1 MARIGNRKRN
11 GASLQLGLDLRKRT
25 WGGARPGAGRKPRA
39 VRPTPHRARPALA
52 SRFPVHV
59 TLKLDESLPDLRDEE
74 LSGQVEQCL
83 GQGKAARRFRLVHYC
98 ILTHHLHLIVEAAD
112 ADALTQGIRGLSV
125 RLARCINRFSRRKG
139 RVFVD
144 RYFARTLKTP
154 REVRHGLSYVLLNCR
169 RHAAQHGR
177 KLRADW
183 LDPCSS
189 GRFFDGWRHRP
200 SSASSNEVPTVAPA
214 GTWLLRQGWRRHG
227 LLRIDEVPG
236 AARAPTTTGATRAA
250 AARGPRCRARPG

>member
-1 MARIGNRKRN
+1 MARFGNTKRT
-11 GASLQLGLDLRKRT
+11 GAALQLGLDLRKRS
-25 WGGARPGAGRKPRA
+25 WGGARPGAGRKARA
-39 VRPTPHRARPALA
+39 VRPTPHRSRPALA

-59 TLKLDESLPDLRDEE
+59 TLKLDESLPDLRDEH
-74 LSGQVEQCL
+74 LSSQIEQCL
-83 GQGKAARRFRLVHYC
+83 GQGKTARRFRLVHYC

-112 ADALTQGIRGLSV
+112 ADALSQGIRGLSV
-125 RLARCINRFSRRKG
+125 RLARCLNRFARRQG

-154 REVRHGLSYVLLNCR
+154 REVRHCLSYVLLNCR

-177 KLRADW
+177 KLLANW

-189 GRFFDGWRHRP
+189 GRFFDGWRHSPGRP
-200 SSASSNEVPTVAPA
+200 SSDQSPTVAPA

-227 LLRIDEVPG
+227 LLQIDEVPG
-236 AARAPTTTGATRAA
+236 SARAPTSTAASRAGAARAPGVQA
-250 AARGPRCRARPG
+250 GPG

>member
-1 MARIGNRKRN
+1 MARIGNRKRT
-11 GASLQLGLDLRKRT
+11 GAALQLGLDLRKRT
-25 WGGARPGAGRKPRA
+25 WGGARAGAGRKPGA
-39 VRPTPHRARPALA
+39 VRRTAHRARPALA

-59 TLKLDESLPDLRDEE
+59 TLKLDPSLPDLRDEDM
-74 LSGQVEQCL
+74 SGQLEQCL

-125 RLARCINRFSRRKG
+125 RLARCVNRFSRRKG

-154 REVRHGLSYVLLNCR
+154 PEVRHCLSYVLLNCR
-169 RHAAQHGR
+169 RHAAQHRR
-177 KLRADW
+177 KLMANW

-200 SSASSNEVPTVAPA
+200 GRTLSDQEPTVAPA

-227 LLRIDEVPG
+227 LIRLDEVPG
-236 AARAPTTTGATRAA
+236 SPRGPTTAAPTRT
-250 AARGPRCRARPG
+250 